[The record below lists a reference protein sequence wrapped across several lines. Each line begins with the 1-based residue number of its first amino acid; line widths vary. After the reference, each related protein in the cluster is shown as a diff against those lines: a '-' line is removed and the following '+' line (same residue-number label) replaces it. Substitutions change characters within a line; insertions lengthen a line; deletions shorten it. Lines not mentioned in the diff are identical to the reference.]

1 MKTGMLNKAQKCCAN
16 WNTGNC
22 LGANFAI
29 SKDGTVYTWV
39 DPDFASKKCKV
50 ETGCDYFKHI
60 ASKSLI

>member
-1 MKTGMLNKAQKCCAN
+1 MKTGILNKAQKCCAN

-22 LGANFAI
+22 LGANFSI